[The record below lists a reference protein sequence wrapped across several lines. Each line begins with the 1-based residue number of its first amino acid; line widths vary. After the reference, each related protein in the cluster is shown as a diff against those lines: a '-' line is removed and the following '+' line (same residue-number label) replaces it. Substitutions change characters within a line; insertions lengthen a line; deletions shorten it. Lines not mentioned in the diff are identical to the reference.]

1 MKVAIKISFILL
13 TVLSYGQKINK
24 ELTIYSTSNK
34 NTSLFFP
41 DAIKSG
47 IVGSS
52 NFKFGYNKE
61 TPSKI
66 GMLKSTPGEES
77 NLLVITTNG
86 NIYSFII
93 KHQSTIELLNYFV
106 KDSMSIGNENG
117 ERIINTIKS
126 VNKGEIKPVDKAT
139 EPKIIKSI
147 TVNDFQEKNDSDTT
161 NIYSSKCVL
170 EMKKHTFYNR
180 IYGTK
185 DKVFVRLKNITY
197 IDNDLYFDLIIENNS
212 TLDYDLNYLN
222 FYTVSKNKKRN
233 AVSQMI
239 PYTAKY
245 VHNLPSRVSALSSQE
260 VVFVYS
266 KFSLNENK
274 LLLIE
279 LSEDNGERNVFLEIP
294 NTFINNPNSN

>member
-13 TVLSYGQKINK
+13 SVISYSQKINK

-93 KHQSTIELLNYFV
+93 KHQSTIERLNYFV

-117 ERIINTIKS
+117 EKIITPIKS
-126 VNKGEIKPVDKAT
+126 LNKGEIKPIDNAS
-139 EPKIIKSI
+139 EPKIIKAI
-147 TVNDFQEKNDSDTT
+147 TVNDFQETVENDTT
-161 NIYSSKCVL
+161 NVYSKKCLL
-170 EMKKHTFYNR
+170 EIKKPAFYNR

-185 DKVFVRLKNITY
+185 DKIFIRLKNITY
-197 IDNDLYFDLIIENNS
+197 IDNDLYFALIIENNS
-212 TLDYDLNYLN
+212 TLDYDINYLN

-245 VHNLPSRVSALSSQE
+245 IYNLPSRVPALSSQE

-266 KFSLNENK
+266 KFSINENK
-274 LLLIE
+274 TLLIE
-279 LSEDNGERNVFLEIP
+279 LSEDNGERIVRLDIP
-294 NTFINNPNSN
+294 NTFINNPNY